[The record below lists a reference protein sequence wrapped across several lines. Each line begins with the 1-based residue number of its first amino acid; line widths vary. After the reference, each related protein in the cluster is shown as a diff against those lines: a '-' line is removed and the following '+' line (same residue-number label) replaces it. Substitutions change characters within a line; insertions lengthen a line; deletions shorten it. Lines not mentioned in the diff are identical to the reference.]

1 VTDNSLEPSI
11 GRSIALDVVSPKSQD
26 ELRREVEELRASRE
40 RLVLDGDAERRRLER
55 ELHEGL
61 QQRLVALSVSL
72 QRAASRVEAEPAA
85 VFTELDEI
93 ARQVQDALGEA
104 ARLAERIHPPLLE
117 QAGRL
122 AAELRAAA
130 VRGSVT
136 TTVEVGALPSCP
148 PEIAHTI
155 LLCWL
160 EALERSR
167 PDTRPAIDVHAE
179 DDSLV
184 FEIVS
189 EASLER
195 MRDRV
200 EALGGHMTVET
211 TPAGTT
217 RAAGTLPLAGRA

>member
-1 VTDNSLEPSI
+1 M
-11 GRSIALDVVSPKSQD
+11 SPESHD
-26 ELRREVEELRASRE
+26 ELRREIQELRASRE
-40 RLVLDGDAERRRLER
+40 RLVRDGDAERRRLER
-55 ELHEGL
+55 ELHGGL

-72 QRAASRVEAEPAA
+72 QRAVSRVRAEPAT

-117 QAGRL
+117 ETGRL

-130 VRGSVT
+130 VRGGVT
-136 TTVEVGALPSCP
+136 ATVEVGALPSCP
-148 PEIAHTI
+148 SEIAHTI
-155 LLCWL
+155 LRCWL
-160 EALERSR
+160 EALERSG
-167 PDTRPAIDVHAE
+167 PDTRPTIQVHTA
-179 DDSLV
+179 DDSLA

-189 EASLER
+189 EAGLER

-211 TPAGTT
+211 TPAGST
-217 RAAGTLPLAGRA
+217 RATGRLPLAGRA